1 MSRNKKQ
8 TQAVETEQ
16 KTAMPPAEN
25 NLPRDNIPSP
35 PQKEM
40 ATNDTADKTENLT
53 DGAKSENDETPKD
66 DAKALEAAP
75 PAGTSEML
83 DEKADEEGL
92 IDPIAFEI
100 TLKSHHPQAT
110 YGRCGYRFN
119 KETAVEIPS
128 EALTGEQIIMLAEDP
143 WLEFVPVVEA

>member
-16 KTAMPPAEN
+16 KNATTTEPPEEHTAPPEELNESQLSDATAADEQTEGETPAE
-25 NLPRDNIPSP
+25 
-35 PQKEM
+35 
-40 ATNDTADKTENLT
+40 TNAEQEEKPAE
-53 DGAKSENDETPKD
+53 AETP
-66 DAKALEAAP
+66 
-75 PAGTSEML
+75 SEV
-83 DEKADEEGL
+83 EKAVDNGGV

-100 TLKSHHPQAT
+100 KLKSHHPQAT

-119 KETAVEIPS
+119 KTEAVRI
-128 EALTGEQIIMLAEDP
+128 ARADLTDEQIITLAYDA